1 MRSRCLTGGLL
12 VLSALYSYAQKND
25 HPAPDCRIIGT
36 VIDPE
41 GRPVPN
47 VTVEANSFVS
57 QPVTPDPIESTE
69 PPQTKDKAPQR
80 HGRWLEEDVIWST
93 EMPEATTNEAGE
105 FEITRLGLMNYEL
118 RGENDEY
125 PSAPLTFADG
135 TRAEVTLTREVPV
148 AHVIVRLGLKGGVV
162 RGLFIDKVTGK
173 PVRAMCQVFRFDIG
187 HASGWISTSASE
199 SFSYLI
205 PAGTHA
211 ALKATAEGYK
221 PACAHVRMGSGE
233 QRVFDLKMEPAV
245 TTTSP
250 TQNATTG
257 CEFLRFETLEPPNP

>member
-1 MRSRCLTGGLL
+1 
-12 VLSALYSYAQKND
+12 
-25 HPAPDCRIIGT
+25 
-36 VIDPE
+36 
-41 GRPVPN
+41 

-57 QPVTPDPIESTE
+57 QPVTPDPIEGTE
-69 PPQTKDKAPQR
+69 PARTKDKAPQH
-80 HGRWLEEDVIWST
+80 HGKWLEEDVIWPI
-93 EMPEATTNEAGE
+93 EIPEATTNEAGE
-105 FEITRLGLMNYEL
+105 FEIKSLGLMSYEL

-148 AHVIVRLGLKGGVV
+148 VYVVVRLGPKGGVV
-162 RGLFIDKVTGK
+162 RGLFIDKLTGK
-173 PVRAMCQVFRFDIG
+173 PVRAVCDVFRFDNG
-187 HASGWISTSASE
+187 HSSQWISTSASE

-221 PACAHVRMGSGE
+221 PACAHVRIGSGE
-233 QRVFDLKMEPAV
+233 LRVLDLKMEPAV

-250 TQNATTG
+250 TSNSTTG
-257 CEFLRFETLEPPNP
+257 CEFLKSETLGQR

>member
-1 MRSRCLTGGLL
+1 M
-12 VLSALYSYAQKND
+12 
-25 HPAPDCRIIGT
+25 
-36 VIDPE
+36 
-41 GRPVPN
+41 
-47 VTVEANSFVS
+47 TVEANSFVS
-57 QPVTPDPIESTE
+57 QPVTPDPIENTD
-69 PPQTKDKAPQR
+69 PARTKDKAPQH
-80 HGRWLEEDVIWST
+80 HGKWLEEDVFWTI

-105 FEITRLGLMNYEL
+105 FEIKSLGLMSYEL

-125 PSAPLTFADG
+125 PLAPLTFTDG
-135 TRAEVTLTREVPV
+135 TRAEVTLTREVSV
-148 AHVIVRLGLKGGVV
+148 AHVILRLGLKGGVV

-173 PVRAMCQVFRFDIG
+173 PVRAVCHVFRFDNG
-187 HASGWISTSASE
+187 HASDWLSTSASE

-211 ALKATAEGYK
+211 ALKATAGGYK

-250 TQNATTG
+250 TQNPMG
-257 CEFLRFETLEPPNP
+257 CEFLKSETLGER